1 MLLENSVST
10 FFLPLS
16 LSAMVASQ
24 FVSPQFPCHISRD
37 NVSKCLPPGSTRK
50 IDVPVYEVA
59 LSDLRKTAN
68 EKYCSHHDY

>member
-16 LSAMVASQ
+16 LAAMVASQ
-24 FVSPQFPCHISRD
+24 FPSPEFPCHISRD
-37 NVSKCLPPGSTRK
+37 DVSKCLLPGRTRK
-50 IDVPVYEVA
+50 IDVPVYKVA